1 MDGWRI
7 AAGFDASS
15 GGRPMI
21 HPWNIK
27 FNRNAICTLVGS
39 TTRVRIEAVRVNRF
53 GEVMY
58 DVREIESNEGY
69 PALEASLRSAANAI
83 GIGGGK

>member
-1 MDGWRI
+1 
-7 AAGFDASS
+7 
-15 GGRPMI
+15 MI

-39 TTRVRIEAVRVNRF
+39 TTRVWIEAVRVNRF

-69 PALEASLRSAANAI
+69 PALEASLRSAANAV